1 MKHLWKHLMC
11 TALCL
16 CLLFSAALAEA
27 VDINLHVM
35 TDYTD
40 ADAWTVRSGQVVGAN
55 LYLLVSNLYS
65 GSNDGQV
72 RLERWSAGMN
82 EPETVLEGLRS
93 YRNESTDA
101 TTPVVTRLLADG
113 ECLYGFD
120 ESSRQVMR
128 LVDGAGSAA
137 VQPLC
142 TLEAVEQKP
151 SEDGIYYDSY
161 VNSMFM
167 QDGEVVRLA
176 ENYGQGESSLLVE
189 RYALDTGKLIAQ
201 QGVDSTLR
209 ALCAYKDGKYL
220 ALVQPVPGPE
230 DMEAPMTQ
238 MAVYDP
244 ATGGTT
250 PVATLNGS
258 YLNNLTYDRESDTA
272 YYCGDAT
279 IYAVPLATGESRV
292 SAYLPV
298 NAWSG
303 SDTTF
308 AALSGGMIVYANGD
322 GTYVRRLDAPEL
334 AAGALTVANEGGTT
348 KHMAVVAEHPE
359 LNVTLASEYPQTMEE
374 LTTAMVSGTGS
385 MDVLCLTTS
394 YNPVERL
401 IDKGYAADMSG
412 YPELMAVVGR
422 MDPRFTQSV
431 MRDGKLY
438 ALPVALSTNTLG
450 VNADVMEKL
459 GLTESDLPTTWL
471 EFLDFAANY
480 YYDYGEENAD
490 VVLMD
495 LNMRRSLFQ
504 MIRDQYVAA
513 QLRDTGSVSFDTPL
527 FRKLMQALEAID
539 FTELDPYEVK
549 GDKVW
554 EGNDANEF
562 YEKQQLFT
570 RYSEASPRSMGQ
582 SGYGRSNQPLVLR
595 LDGETE
601 PVLPVSMTVM
611 IVNPRSTRM
620 DQAAAYLTAYAGHYD
635 AETENIMFF
644 PDQNDPVPNSYYEV
658 QKQSYEESLRD
669 VDSRIEKADESEK
682 ASLRETREQI
692 QGYLDELENQRM
704 SVTEKMIQAYR
715 EQVAP
720 YLYVTPQTPLTNPES
735 SNELETLTSQYLD
748 HAIDLDTYIREM
760 DQRVR
765 MMMLED
771 M

>member
-176 ENYGQGESSLLVE
+176 ENYGEGESSLLVE

-279 IYAVPLATGESRV
+279 IYAVLLATGESRV

-412 YPELMAVVGR
+412 YPELMAVAGR

-570 RYSEASPRSMGQ
+570 RYSEASPRAMGQ

-704 SVTEKMIQAYR
+704 SVTEEMIQAYR

>member
-176 ENYGQGESSLLVE
+176 ENYGEGESSLLVE

-412 YPELMAVVGR
+412 YPELMAVAGR

-570 RYSEASPRSMGQ
+570 RYSEASPRAMGQ
-582 SGYGRSNQPLVLR
+582 SGYGRSNQPLILR
-595 LDGETE
+595 LDSETE

-704 SVTEKMIQAYR
+704 SVTEEMIQAYR

>member
-258 YLNNLTYDRESDTA
+258 YLNNLTYERESDTA

-322 GTYVRRLDAPEL
+322 GIYVRRLDAPEL

-412 YPELMAVVGR
+412 YPELMAVAGR

-570 RYSEASPRSMGQ
+570 RYSEASPRAMDQ
-582 SGYGRSNQPLVLR
+582 SGYGRSNQPLILR
-595 LDGETE
+595 LDSETE
-601 PVLPVSMTVM
+601 PVLPVIMTVM

-704 SVTEKMIQAYR
+704 SVTEEMIQAYR

-735 SNELETLTSQYLD
+735 SNELDTLTSQYLD

-760 DQRVR
+760 NQRVR

>member
-258 YLNNLTYDRESDTA
+258 YLNNLTYERESDTA

-322 GTYVRRLDAPEL
+322 GIYVRRLDAPEL

-412 YPELMAVVGR
+412 YPELMAVAGR

-704 SVTEKMIQAYR
+704 SVTEEMIQAYR